1 MSSVPLQ
8 ASWPNQLPSQRK
20 APGGDRSR
28 SAVSTSSPA
37 RKCRNDEEDDE
48 GEEDEEE
55 AEEEEEEEEEDE
67 ENREEGEEEDCELDD
82 KDRAIPRTHCTPAQS
97 VPLYLL

>member
-55 AEEEEEEEEEDE
+55 AEEEEEKEEDE

>member
-1 MSSVPLQ
+1 MQ

-48 GEEDEEE
+48 GEEDEED
-55 AEEEEEEEEEDE
+55 AEEEEEEEEDE